1 MKLIIEDILKI
12 SKEYLEDDFK
22 EILKEFTILYKE
34 DEDHIF
40 IEDQKIVLNETQV
53 NTLFYDFFLDNI
65 EIKYAYLGG
74 RGCDLSLSLYNK
86 VKG

>member
-1 MKLIIEDILKI
+1 MKLIIEDIIKI
-12 SKEYLEDDFK
+12 SKEYLEDDYK
-22 EILKEFTILYKE
+22 EILKEFTIFYKE
-34 DEDHIF
+34 DEEHIF
-40 IEDQKIVLNETQV
+40 IVEQKIALNETQV
-53 NTLFYDFFLDNI
+53 NTLFYDFFLDNV

>member
-1 MKLIIEDILKI
+1 MKLIIEDIIKI

-34 DEDHIF
+34 DEEHIF
-40 IEDQKIVLNETQV
+40 IEQQKISLNETQV
-53 NTLFYDFFLDNI
+53 NTLFCDFFEDNV

>member
-40 IEDQKIVLNETQV
+40 IEEQKIALNETQV
-53 NTLFYDFFLDNI
+53 NTLFYDFFLDNV

-74 RGCDLSLSLYNK
+74 RGCDLSLSLHNK
-86 VKG
+86 KV